1 MTAEEFVDAIW
12 QIADVAPSATASN
25 ATFGEMLYYLEG
37 GAAGRP
43 FVRSSLVESSLLMRS
58 LGRPN
63 REQVV
68 TTRPTEM
75 TTLEAIEMSNGQPL
89 AELLHQSADQLMAKH
104 ADSTGHE
111 LCRYLFEAAITRPPT
126 SDELSRLVALAG
138 SPLTT
143 TGVEDVLWCIVMLP
157 EFQIVR

>member
-1 MTAEEFVDAIW
+1 
-12 QIADVAPSATASN
+12 
-25 ATFGEMLYYLEG
+25 
-37 GAAGRP
+37 
-43 FVRSSLVESSLLMRS
+43 MRS

-89 AELLHQSADQLMAKH
+89 AELLHESAELLMAQHANSTSDQL
-104 ADSTGHE
+104 
-111 LCRYLFEAAITRPPT
+111 CRFLFESAITRPPT
-126 SDELSRLVALAG
+126 PQELDRLVALAG
-138 SPLTT
+138 SPVTT
-143 TGVEDVLWCIVMLP
+143 TGVEDVLWCIMMLP